1 MSSMSETTQTSYWR
15 LVRLTWPFVAI
26 VVMLLGLGT
35 ASLQVI
41 RGVRGYIGAESVW
54 SNAQK
59 AAVEALDQY
68 AQTRNEDYFD
78 RYLEEAN
85 VLAGARVARVE
96 LEKPF
101 PDASVARRG
110 LLQSRNHPEDIA
122 GMIDLFR
129 RFRRVRFMDD
139 GVRLWAEADGRVARI
154 DEIAHEIHDAIRSGR
169 INSADLAPALVEVR
183 TLDRE
188 LTLLE
193 RAFSATFAR
202 ASRGVESVLTVG
214 TLLIAIALVIVA
226 ILRTQRLVR
235 KEDAI
240 LAALRSSQQRYDY
253 AISGTNDGIF
263 DWSLESRELYVSPR
277 FVELLGY
284 PPGTL
289 RETAA
294 SFMRRV
300 HRTDRRAA
308 LAGFRHHLASGT
320 PFDLEF
326 RLRRHDGEYR

>member
-1 MSSMSETTQTSYWR
+1 MSSLTEPTQTSYWR

-54 SNAQK
+54 SNSQK

-85 VLAGARVARVE
+85 VLAGARSARVE

-101 PDASVARRG
+101 PDFSVARRG
-110 LLQSRNHPEDIA
+110 LLQSRNHPEDVT

-139 GVRLWAEADGRVARI
+139 GVRLWAEADRSVARI
-154 DEIAHEIHDAIRSGR
+154 DEIAQEIHAAIRSGR
-169 INSADLAPALVEVR
+169 VNASDLAPALVEVR

-193 RAFSATFAR
+193 RAF
-202 ASRGVESVLTVG
+202 
-214 TLLIAIALVIVA
+214 
-226 ILRTQRLVR
+226 
-235 KEDAI
+235 
-240 LAALRSSQQRYDY
+240 
-253 AISGTNDGIF
+253 
-263 DWSLESRELYVSPR
+263 
-277 FVELLGY
+277 
-284 PPGTL
+284 
-289 RETAA
+289 
-294 SFMRRV
+294 
-300 HRTDRRAA
+300 
-308 LAGFRHHLASGT
+308 
-320 PFDLEF
+320 
-326 RLRRHDGEYR
+326 